1 MSSSAKVTRNRSFS
15 GRGTCYIREKGVA
28 TGFEAMGNADAVTFA
43 IGENKITQRDYQ
55 TPGGGNIASQSS
67 ITDVTCNINAL
78 SVQPNTLAIALRSLV
93 NTTAGAAQASEGHV
107 AFKNSLVP
115 LDFIPDTDETITVS
129 AIGGGTVYVEG
140 TDYEVRGSGIFILE
154 DGSITDATDLDTDNI
169 EVSYTSITSYDIE
182 GITESAVEY
191 EFYFDGFNEADN
203 GKPVTMQ
210 CHKVQFS
217 PSQALDLITE
227 EFGALPLVFEVLS
240 DSTVTGAGESKFFK
254 VRLAE

>member
-1 MSSSAKVTRNRSFS
+1 MTSPSKVTRNRSFS
-15 GRGTCYIREKGVA
+15 GRGQCYIREKGAVA
-28 TGFEAMGNADAVTFA
+28 GFETMGNADSVTFA
-43 IGENKITQRDYQ
+43 IGENKITQRDYRN
-55 TPGGGNIASQSS
+55 PGGGNVASQSS

-93 NTTAGAAQASEGHV
+93 NTTAGAAQASEPHT
-107 AFKNSLVP
+107 AFKNGLVP
-115 LDFIPDTDETITVS
+115 LDFIPDTAESITVTDVG
-129 AIGGGTVYVEG
+129 AATTYVEG

-154 DGSITDATDLDTDNI
+154 SGSIPDATDLDTDNI

-182 GITESAVEY
+182 GITESAIEY

-227 EFGALPLVFEVLS
+227 EFGALPLVFEALA
-240 DSTVTGAGESKFFK
+240 DENVTGAGESKYFK